1 MRFFLK
7 DIKRF
12 NDHFNYGLHLLS
24 VPNREVLLSLIQ
36 GRLLVCILLRLN
48 YVSSLSVYD
57 NHRRQLFFL
66 PRAKYE
72 LPPSSPLPSPPWAP
86 SGRGN
91 GGHLTPLDFD
101 IKFFPYH

>member
-57 NHRRQLFFL
+57 NHRRQLFFVL
-66 PRAKYE
+66 GQSTNS
-72 LPPSSPLPSPPWAP
+72 LPPLLSPPLH
-86 SGRGN
+86 GRPQEGAT
-91 GGHLTPLDFD
+91 GVT
-101 IKFFPYH
+101 